1 MSNYSTD
8 NEVYGTNFLT
18 GAVVVGSVI
27 VLLAFLAGL
36 SPQTVASAQVSQV
49 TSAPVQEIVIVSA
62 PRHGKES

>member
-1 MSNYSTD
+1 
-8 NEVYGTNFLT
+8 
-18 GAVVVGSVI
+18 